1 MHYSQNEKM
10 DIIRL
15 AEQSD
20 LDVIRTLRQIKVNK
34 TSFYKWY
41 NGYQQHGYD
50 GLARRSGNR
59 KEVQNKINLADKD
72 KMVEITLERPE
83 LSSRELA

>member
-1 MHYSQNEKM
+1 MAHPSKEEEVHALQSNEKM

-34 TSFYKWY
+34 TTFYKWY

-59 KEVQNKINLADKD
+59 KEV
-72 KMVEITLERPE
+72 
-83 LSSRELA
+83 